1 MDAIFAITKGVII
14 IARFRK
20 IKVNDKMYEWLY
32 SFDDYDW
39 HEPSH
44 LVIRTQDKS
53 TKLILYFSSEDN
65 GVGHCPFN
73 TGVNA
78 IKDGEQVLI
87 NLNQPRFIAEIIIY
101 LFDEHIEYISKDIQY
116 IDGLK
121 ILRELGYRFEYRYNI
136 VESTLKG

>member
-1 MDAIFAITKGVII
+1 MAAIFVITGGVII
-14 IARFRK
+14 IALFRK
-20 IKVNDKMYEWLY
+20 ITVNDKMYEWLY

-65 GVGHCPFN
+65 SVGHCPFN

-87 NLNQPRFIAEIIIY
+87 NLTNQD
-101 LFDEHIEYISKDIQY
+101 L
-116 IDGLK
+116 
-121 ILRELGYRFEYRYNI
+121 
-136 VESTLKG
+136 

>member
-1 MDAIFAITKGVII
+1 
-14 IARFRK
+14 
-20 IKVNDKMYEWLY
+20 MYEWLY

-65 GVGHCPFN
+65 SVGHCPFN